1 MELPLFPLNTV
12 LFPGAMLPL
21 HIFEE
26 RYKLMIASCIE
37 ERRPFGVLL
46 IREGWEV
53 GATAEPFEVGTTAH
67 IARVDELEEGKMDL
81 VCLGGKRFRTVRLV
95 SEDPYLT
102 GEVEFLSSTSTD
114 DPKAKELSDDAGSL
128 FAEYVRLYLA
138 ISNQWARSVE
148 MPGEP
153 DGLADFIG
161 ARLGVAPQV
170 TQRAH
175 KAGNRGA
182 DPGRG
187 DPRDDAA
194 RRRSPHHA
202 LARLRRDELG
212 AVKLRHVSVCRS
224 PLLQLGPPALA
235 DLRHNR
241 RCVLEQLALY
251 IDIFPGP
258 VLSLEI
264 RFRGREYLRSNEE
277 WRSGHQREPD
287 GVAWPRVDLL
297 DAVGRFDHGGCIK
310 SRFGE
315 PRDQALAQPGAA
327 SAEQLRCKDQRER
340 ASCIQVLDLGRDE
353 SPLGRPHP
361 DRQALAT

>member
-170 TQRAH
+170 KQRLLEELS
-175 KAGNRGA
+175 
-182 DPGRG
+182 
-187 DPRDDAA
+187 A
-194 RRRSPHHA
+194 RTR
-202 LARLRRDELG
+202 LAIEVQILG
-212 AVKLRHVSVCRS
+212 EA
-224 PLLQLGPPALA
+224 
-235 DLRHNR
+235 
-241 RCVLEQLALY
+241 
-251 IDIFPGP
+251 
-258 VLSLEI
+258 I
-264 RFRGREYLRSNEE
+264 REMT
-277 WRSGHQREPD
+277 
-287 GVAWPRVDLL
+287 PRVEEARIMRWHGF
-297 DAVGRFDHGGCIK
+297 AVIN
-310 SRFGE
+310 
-315 PRDQALAQPGAA
+315 
-327 SAEQLRCKDQRER
+327 
-340 ASCIQVLDLGRDE
+340 
-353 SPLGRPHP
+353 
-361 DRQALAT
+361 

>member
-170 TQRAH
+170 KQRLLEELS
-175 KAGNRGA
+175 
-182 DPGRG
+182 
-187 DPRDDAA
+187 A
-194 RRRSPHHA
+194 RTR
-202 LARLRRDELG
+202 
-212 AVKLRHVSVCRS
+212 
-224 PLLQLGPPALA
+224 
-235 DLRHNR
+235 
-241 RCVLEQLALY
+241 LALEVQ
-251 IDIFPGP
+251 ILG
-258 VLSLEI
+258 EAI
-264 RFRGREYLRSNEE
+264 REMT
-277 WRSGHQREPD
+277 
-287 GVAWPRVDLL
+287 PRVEEARIMRWHGF
-297 DAVGRFDHGGCIK
+297 AVMN
-310 SRFGE
+310 
-315 PRDQALAQPGAA
+315 
-327 SAEQLRCKDQRER
+327 
-340 ASCIQVLDLGRDE
+340 
-353 SPLGRPHP
+353 
-361 DRQALAT
+361 

>member
-170 TQRAH
+170 KQRLLEELS
-175 KAGNRGA
+175 
-182 DPGRG
+182 
-187 DPRDDAA
+187 A
-194 RRRSPHHA
+194 RTR
-202 LARLRRDELG
+202 
-212 AVKLRHVSVCRS
+212 
-224 PLLQLGPPALA
+224 
-235 DLRHNR
+235 
-241 RCVLEQLALY
+241 LALEVQ
-251 IDIFPGP
+251 ILG
-258 VLSLEI
+258 EAI
-264 RFRGREYLRSNEE
+264 REMT
-277 WRSGHQREPD
+277 
-287 GVAWPRVDLL
+287 PRVEE
-297 DAVGRFDHGGCIK
+297 ARIMRWHGFAIMN
-310 SRFGE
+310 
-315 PRDQALAQPGAA
+315 
-327 SAEQLRCKDQRER
+327 
-340 ASCIQVLDLGRDE
+340 
-353 SPLGRPHP
+353 
-361 DRQALAT
+361 

>member
-26 RYKLMIASCIE
+26 RCKLMIASCIE

-170 TQRAH
+170 KQRLLEELS
-175 KAGNRGA
+175 
-182 DPGRG
+182 
-187 DPRDDAA
+187 A
-194 RRRSPHHA
+194 RTR
-202 LARLRRDELG
+202 
-212 AVKLRHVSVCRS
+212 
-224 PLLQLGPPALA
+224 
-235 DLRHNR
+235 
-241 RCVLEQLALY
+241 LALEVQ
-251 IDIFPGP
+251 ILG
-258 VLSLEI
+258 EAI
-264 RFRGREYLRSNEE
+264 REMT
-277 WRSGHQREPD
+277 
-287 GVAWPRVDLL
+287 PRVEEARIMRWHGF
-297 DAVGRFDHGGCIK
+297 AVMN
-310 SRFGE
+310 
-315 PRDQALAQPGAA
+315 
-327 SAEQLRCKDQRER
+327 
-340 ASCIQVLDLGRDE
+340 
-353 SPLGRPHP
+353 
-361 DRQALAT
+361 